1 MTERLGLFGG
11 TFDPPHLGHLIL
23 AECAIEALALSQVVF
38 VLAADPPH
46 KRDQRLTPAEHRL
59 TMLELAIAD
68 NPHFALSRIDLDRP
82 GPHYSVDTVRI
93 AQTQYPGAALFFLM
107 GGDSLHDLPTWHD
120 PAGLVAQ
127 ATLGVAHRPGE
138 SLALDKLVAQLPGL
152 AGHVAFVE
160 APEIG
165 ISATDLRQR
174 AQAGRSVRYQTPDV
188 VRAYIQQHHLYED

>member
-23 AECAIEALALSQVVF
+23 AECAIEALALSQVLF
-38 VLAADPPH
+38 ILAADPPH
-46 KRDQRLTPAEHRL
+46 KRDQQLTPAEHRL
-59 TMLELAIAD
+59 AMLELAIAD

-93 AQTQYPGAALFFLM
+93 AQTQNPGAALFFLM
-107 GGDSLHDLPTWHD
+107 GGDSLHDLPTWHN

-138 SLALDKLVAQLPGL
+138 LLALDKLTTQIPGL

-165 ISATDLRQR
+165 ISATGLRQR
-174 AQAGRSVRYQTPDV
+174 ARVERSLRYQTPDA